1 MMIDSLP
8 IFSKISVGLVI
19 FIPQPSYCNNKEL
32 LRQLAYK
39 SRFWGLFFDLATQF
53 PRIFRSVAKILIKQ
67 IKLSFEKRK
76 KTQHI

>member
-8 IFSKISVGLVI
+8 IFSKISVGLGFF
-19 FIPQPSYCNNKEL
+19 FIPQPSYYNNTEL

-39 SRFWGLFFDLATQF
+39 LRFWRLFFESSRQF
-53 PRIFRSVAKILIKQ
+53 PRILRSVAKILIKQ

-76 KTQHI
+76 KQYI